1 MSGLAKS
8 MVATALTLPLLAFV
22 VGVLATPDDP
32 APDRSRPVIIGQVDD
47 DGDDRTG
54 RAPPRSRE
62 RDRPHDRAP
71 ADRRPGESGDADD
84 ESGDDAPAPP
94 GPVTVVTPP
103 PRDLGDGDDD
113 DGVGDDDD
121 SDGDADDTDDDG
133 DD

>member
-8 MVATALTLPLLAFV
+8 MLATALTLPLLAFV
-22 VGVLATPDDP
+22 VGVLATPEDP
-32 APDRSRPVIIGQVDD
+32 APDRGRPVIIGQVDD
-47 DGDDRTG
+47 DGDDDRTG

-62 RDRPHDRAP
+62 RDRDRPHDRAP
-71 ADRRPGESGDADD
+71 
-84 ESGDDAPAPP
+84 DDAPAPP